1 MNNQDTQNG
10 IISTFTG
17 IPIIVEKN
25 GDLIFRC
32 GSTENAKQTLREI
45 VHVLER
51 KPHDN

>member
-10 IISTFTG
+10 ITSTFTG

-32 GSTENAKQTLREI
+32 GSTENAIQTFREI
-45 VHVLER
+45 IQLLER
-51 KPHDN
+51 KTHDN